1 MDRFIERF
9 EPTINCFVI
18 LQRANIERRGFQC
31 LAPAGC
37 PLGGQVGGVEVA
49 ESEVV
54 AGLVVGVV
62 LER

>member
-1 MDRFIERF
+1 M
-9 EPTINCFVI
+9 
-18 LQRANIERRGFQC
+18 
-31 LAPAGC
+31 APAGC